1 LKAKSKIAHG
11 KQIELHREI
20 IEESKKGNR
29 TAQYQLYQQYS
40 KAMFNICWRMMNKRE
55 EAEDMLQESF
65 TDAFRK
71 LGSFRYESTFGAWLK
86 KIVVNKCINEIKR
99 KKADLNFYD
108 DMQMFDSSTEE
119 HELNENQMSV
129 DKIKQAMTQLPAG
142 GRLVFS
148 LYLLEGYDHVEI
160 SQILDISEST
170 SKSQYMRAKNRVR
183 ELLSAENG
191 E

>member
-1 LKAKSKIAHG
+1 
-11 KQIELHREI
+11 
-20 IEESKKGNR
+20 
-29 TAQYQLYQQYS
+29 
-40 KAMFNICWRMMNKRE
+40 
-55 EAEDMLQESF
+55 
-65 TDAFRK
+65 
-71 LGSFRYESTFGAWLK
+71 
-86 KIVVNKCINEIKR
+86 
-99 KKADLNFYD
+99 
-108 DMQMFDSSTEE
+108 MQMFDSSTEE